1 MIWRFLLILI
11 AVASTVFFVN
21 YKYTKGIRIIAY
33 GEEETKGEAKFQM
46 FMMGVI
52 IAAWTTYLLLF

>member
-11 AVASTVFFVN
+11 AVASTVFFIN
-21 YKYTKGIRIIAY
+21 YKYTKGIRIIAF
-33 GEEETKGEAKFQM
+33 GEEETTKEAKFQF

>member
-1 MIWRFLLILI
+1 MKLLVILI
-11 AVASTVFFVN
+11 AVASTIFFVN

-33 GEEETKGEAKFQM
+33 GEEETTKEAKFQM

-52 IAAWTTYLLLF
+52 IAAWTMYLYLF

>member
-1 MIWRFLLILI
+1 MMLKLIVTLI

-21 YKYTKGIRIIAY
+21 YKYSKGIRIMAY
-33 GEEETKGEAKFQM
+33 GEEETPKEAKFQF

-52 IAAWTTYLLLF
+52 IVAWTTYLLLF